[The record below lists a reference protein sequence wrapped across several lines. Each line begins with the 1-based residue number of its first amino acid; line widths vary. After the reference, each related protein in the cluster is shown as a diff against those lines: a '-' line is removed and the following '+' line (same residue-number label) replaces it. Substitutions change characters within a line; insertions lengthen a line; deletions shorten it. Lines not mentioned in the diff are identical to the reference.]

1 MIQHGKPGEKIEGRD
16 YSDLLARAGK
26 CVLALF
32 NERSDARLVFH
43 YYSFTVDLVE
53 CTEELA
59 EEEDA
64 EPAQKAQALVAAWFF
79 HSGRLF
85 DYEKHAEHSL
95 RLARDFLARHAPDEA
110 FREKAL
116 LCLALGL
123 SEEETTSSPA
133 LWLRDANTISTFL
146 QDPDERR
153 PLLHLE
159 WELMLR
165 RRLSR
170 PEWTQY
176 WLQQLLGQR
185 LFTHSARMRFEDKMA
200 EQIRKLKKAVEKEGS
215 SFSVHKKD
223 EKTRSRLYHTL
234 EKKQPTRAVQT
245 FFRANYRNHINLSAI
260 ADNKANIMIS
270 VNSILISVLITILTY
285 QNLSDNNPVIL
296 LPVVIFLVTG
306 LASLIFA
313 VLSARPKVTN
323 LHLERDKE
331 KIRRNMVFF
340 GNFVHLDLDEYEEA
354 MDAIFRDSELLYG
367 NMTRDLYFL
376 GKVLDKKY
384 RYLSLSYNVFMLG
397 FIATVGTFLI
407 ALLT

>member
-1 MIQHGKPGEKIEGRD
+1 MEKD
-16 YSDLLARAGK
+16 YARFTEEAG
-26 CVLALF
+26 LTILNLF
-32 NERSDARLVFH
+32 NERADARLVFH
-43 YYSFTVDLVE
+43 NYSFTVDMVE
-53 CTEELA
+53 TLEELA
-59 EEEDA
+59 LEEEA
-64 EPAQKAQALVAAWFF
+64 EPDQQAIAMTAAWFY

-85 DYEKHAEHSL
+85 DYENPAPHSM
-95 RLARDFLARHAPDEA
+95 RLAQKFLDDQVPDET
-110 FREKAL
+110 FRDKVMS
-116 LCLALGL
+116 CLALGL
-123 SEEETTSSPA
+123 GEEDTRSQTA
-133 LWLRDANTISTFL
+133 LWLRDANTISTWL
-146 QDPDERR
+146 KDPENKR

-170 PEWTQY
+170 LEWTQY
-176 WLQQLLGQR
+176 WLQQVLGLR
-185 LFTHSARMRFEDKMA
+185 LFTHSARTRFEEKSA
-200 EQIRKLKKAVEKEGS
+200 AQIRKLKKVVEKEGA
-215 SFSVHKKD
+215 SFNEENK
-223 EKTRSRLYHTL
+223 EERPRSRLFHTL

-245 FFRANYRNHINLSAI
+245 FFRANYRNHINLSSI

-270 VNSILISVLITILTY
+270 VNSILISVLISILTY

-323 LHLERDKE
+323 LHQEKDKE
-331 KIRRNMVFF
+331 KFRRNMVFF
-340 GNFVHLDLDEYEEA
+340 GNFVHLELDEYEEA

-384 RYLSLSYNVFMLG
+384 RYLSLSYNIFMLG
-397 FIATVGTFLI
+397 FIATVTTFLI